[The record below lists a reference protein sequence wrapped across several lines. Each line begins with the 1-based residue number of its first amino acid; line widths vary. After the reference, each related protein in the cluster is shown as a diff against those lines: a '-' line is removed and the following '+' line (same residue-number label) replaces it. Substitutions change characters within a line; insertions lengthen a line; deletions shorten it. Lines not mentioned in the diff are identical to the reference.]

1 MKNWYSSIYKSLLI
15 ASIVTFIIHMF
26 SKGNMSLGALITGY
40 SILIITILMILYVVL
55 FNILQLTEKE
65 GMFQTFLSMIITCG
79 PFLLILNI
87 IGFVLYLVINYRDR
101 ILEGRVPNGY
111 FTFSNITVIMI
122 LLQLYIL
129 NSGINTEKFEYTKK
143 LSSITTSVLYLYGV
157 ITAISSITLFM
168 ILKNFSA
175 DG

>member
-1 MKNWYSSIYKSLLI
+1 MKNWYSSIYKSLIL
-15 ASIVTFIIHMF
+15 ASIVTFLIHFF
-26 SKGNMSLGALITGY
+26 SKGNMSLGALIAGY
-40 SILIITILMILYVVL
+40 TMLIISILMILYVVL
-55 FNILQLTEKE
+55 FNILQVTEKE

-79 PFLLILNI
+79 PFLLLLNI
-87 IGFVLYLVINYRDR
+87 IGFVLYLVINYKNR
-101 ILEGRVPNGY
+101 ILAGHVPNGY

-129 NSGINTEKFEYTKK
+129 NNGINTEKFEVTKK
-143 LSSITTSVLYLYGV
+143 LSNITTSILYLYGV